1 MGVPRLLW
9 GIMVSRASSP
19 FSRYSRGTFLL
30 GFLVAFLHAEA
41 QNIGINV
48 NGASP
53 HPSALLDIDAGGIVG
68 TKRGLLIPRVTTA
81 ERIAIAAPATGLVV
95 YDTSTN
101 SFWYYNSAAWTAL
114 LGSATGWS
122 TTGNAGAVLGTN
134 FIGTTDNVPFEVRV
148 NDERAGFLSPGGT
161 ATAWGHR
168 ALMVNTGT
176 NNTGVGKNALTDNT
190 SANNNTAVGSQA
202 LATNTTG
209 AQNTAV
215 GSQALNF
222 NLNTGNNTAVGFRA
236 LNVSVSGDNTA
247 VGSEAL
253 LFNGLGADNTAVG
266 SDALRVNVLGSEN
279 TAVGSSALYTNAAT
293 GNTAMGATALFAN
306 TTGIYNVAVGAE
318 ALEDNTIGGDNTAV
332 GAFALWNNTVGV
344 NNTAIGFQ
352 AMGINS
358 TVTADYNTAVG
369 YQAGIGLTN
378 QNYNTCVGFQAGLL
392 GMGTG
397 TLVGA
402 GIVQNA
408 AGYTN
413 VSALGYSTTLD
424 GSNRVRLGNTAITSI
439 GGYAGWTTLPSDAR
453 YKRNVREDVGG
464 LDFILRLRPVTYNVD
479 VEKIA
484 ADLGEDFTVDSL
496 GNRVLREQVPEI
508 LAARKEKALI
518 RYTGFIAQEVDS
530 AAKAVGYD
538 FSGVDKVTDSDR
550 MLGLRYAEFV
560 VPLVKAVQ
568 EQNRVI
574 EEQRVVIQQLM
585 ERLNTIESRIAK

>member
-1 MGVPRLLW
+1 ML
-9 GIMVSRASSP
+9 SCSSCP
-19 FSRYSRGTFLL
+19 FCRYLRGTFLL
-30 GFLVAFLHAEA
+30 GFLLALLHADA

-53 HPSALLDIDAGGIVG
+53 HPSALLDIDAGAIVG

-101 SFWYYNSAAWTAL
+101 SFWYYNSAAWTPL
-114 LGSATGWS
+114 LGTATGWG
-122 TTGNAGAVLGTN
+122 TTGNAGMVLGTN
-134 FIGTTDNVPFEVRV
+134 FLGTTDNVPFEVRV

-161 ATAWGHR
+161 ATSWGHR

-176 NNTGVGKNALTDNT
+176 GNTALGKNALAGNT
-190 SANNNTAVGSQA
+190 TANNNTAVGNQA
-202 LATNTTG
+202 LATNATG
-209 AQNTAV
+209 GQNTAL
-215 GSQALNF
+215 GSQALNTD
-222 NLNTGNNTAVGFRA
+222 LSTGNNTAVGCRA
-236 LNVSVSGDNTA
+236 LNVTVSSDNTA
-247 VGSEAL
+247 VCSEAL
-253 LFNGLGADNTAVG
+253 LFNGIGTDNTAVG
-266 SDALRVNVLGSEN
+266 SDALRVNVLGSQN
-279 TAVGSSALYTNAAT
+279 TAVGSSALYTNTAA
-293 GNTAMGATALFAN
+293 GNTAMGGTALYAN

-318 ALEDNTIGGDNTAV
+318 ALEDNTSGGDNTAI

-369 YQAGIGLTN
+369 YQAAIGLTN
-378 QNYNTCVGFQAGLL
+378 QNYNTCVGYQAGLL
-392 GMGTG
+392 GLGTG
-397 TLVGA
+397 TLIGA

-413 VSALGYSTTLD
+413 ATALGYSTTLD

-453 YKRNVREDVGG
+453 YKRNVREDVSG
-464 LDFILRLRPVTYNVD
+464 LDFILRLRPVTYSVD
-479 VEKIA
+479 VEKIV
-484 ADLGEDFTVDSL
+484 ADLGEDFTADPL
-496 GNRVLREQVPEI
+496 GNRLLREQVPEI

-538 FSGVDKVTDSDR
+538 FSGVDKVTNSDR

-574 EEQRVVIQQLM
+574 EEQRVLIQQLM
-585 ERLNTIESRIAK
+585 KRLNAIERRITK